1 MLKRLL
7 SLFIA
12 LNIFCISFP
21 AELFARERTISETDV
36 EVLLAQLPDDLQPE
50 EGYPLGATA
59 VSLLI
64 GGYLYLVV
72 DDYIFERRM
81 LKKEE
86 AIVKWLRHKM
96 PSKERRRFVNSH
108 FSDIKKYIIYKSQP
122 KEVRRAFVDKIR
134 SARYAKKGM
143 GALLFVAAAIGIE
156 YLVASNNE
164 PPYQT
169 PVSSDR
175 VEIKRILTNTAHEHP
190 EAFALSAYLMPYRK
204 LVCSIISEDE
214 NLYKLL
220 KEQVE
225 FAISKENREFTGY
238 LLKAAQEEE
247 REEKEK
253 SLKQDLKI
261 GDEWFKNNWESKY
274 NFSNFQTKPGYEQ

>member
-1 MLKRLL
+1 M
-7 SLFIA
+7 FI
-12 LNIFCISFP
+12 
-21 AELFARERTISETDV
+21 
-36 EVLLAQLPDDLQPE
+36 
-50 EGYPLGATA
+50 
-59 VSLLI
+59 
-64 GGYLYLVV
+64 
-72 DDYIFERRM
+72 
-81 LKKEE
+81 
-86 AIVKWLRHKM
+86 
-96 PSKERRRFVNSH
+96 
-108 FSDIKKYIIYKSQP
+108 
-122 KEVRRAFVDKIR
+122 
-134 SARYAKKGM
+134 
-143 GALLFVAAAIGIE
+143 AAAIGIE
-156 YLVASNNE
+156 YLVASSNE

-169 PVSSDR
+169 PVSADR

-274 NFSNFQTKPGYEQ
+274 NFSNFQTKPVYEQ